1 MSELP
6 PGDIPASDISAGL
19 EPGEA
24 GRVYDRIGK
33 SLALG
38 GPFEGRARG
47 LAQSWL
53 EVQPGQRALEV
64 GVGLGSTLEVL
75 QGRVGEG
82 QLIGVDVSER
92 ILKIAGARAPR
103 ARLVRGSVTALPCP
117 DESFDWV
124 VVAYTLD
131 LLPSPA
137 IVSALGELRRVM
149 RPEGRLVLCSLS
161 EGETWLES
169 CLMSTWKR
177 IHRTFGPAA
186 VGGCRPLNLA
196 PLLPGSG
203 LELLRRE
210 HVGQLGTPSEV
221 LLVGKGK
228 R

>member
-1 MSELP
+1 VSAPRPSEI
-6 PGDIPASDISAGL
+6 DAGL
-19 EPGEA
+19 EPREA

-38 GPFEGRARG
+38 GPFEGRARA

-53 EVQPGQRALEV
+53 QVEPGQRALEV

-75 QGRVGEG
+75 AGRSEGG
-82 QLIGVDVSER
+82 QLLGVDVSPR
-92 ILKIAGARAPR
+92 LLGIASRRAPR
-103 ARLVRGSVTALPCP
+103 ARLVLGSVTALPCS

-137 IVSALGELRRVM
+137 IPVALRELRRVL

-161 EGETWLES
+161 EGQTRLEA
-169 CLMSTWKR
+169 CLMATWKG
-177 IHRTFGPAA
+177 IHRILGPAA
-186 VGGCRPLNLA
+186 VGGCRPLTLR
-196 PLLPGSG
+196 PLLEEAG
-203 LELLRRE
+203 LRLLRAE

-221 LLVGKGK
+221 LELARSPV
-228 R
+228 